1 MDIEPTFKGYI
12 EDENDALLILQATLD
27 GKLKHI
33 PRRPYEIERPYLII
47 SGNIFVFIEEISGIK
62 RWTDGVSWSPSRIAN
77 KFLIY
82 KEIDKD
88 SPSSIAR
95 RKASSRIKLPPLVKT
110 SINQDSTN
118 TDNNNSNTRS
128 NPNSPTSSLRS
139 VHPLKYTGLVKKTI
153 SVSLKR
159 PPYNYYEN
167 FHIISYYT
175 TEDVKQNRLITPKD
189 SLFFRNVRPS
199 MELITAME
207 NTTLGN
213 TKGHHKTESL
223 TPSSTPMGN
232 MEMVNINTAGSNPN
246 HMIPYSHQ
254 NIETISM
261 GNNNNSNNGSNNSNN
276 NNSANHKIGQNGRNP
291 LVKNED
297 FQSTSSTLLHS
308 ANPYAPQSPNPQNRY
323 YVQQGAIPNG
333 NGQMMG
339 SGYGYQNSTTY
350 SDYAGSQ
357 QQQQQQQQ
365 QHHQQQQGPPQQGQQ
380 GQQPQGQQYQSQAH
394 AQKSQQGQ
402 PNGQSQGNVQAVS
415 SYPYYVSS
423 TPFNNQG
430 YSESTT
436 GNSNSGAVP
445 SSYYSQ
451 NEQGTSSTPGIPS
464 ANSVGNLSSIT
475 YNAGPYPVYPVNVN
489 MSYYGG
495 NSAFGKNG
503 PSATAG
509 PTEAGNPSVIPSPMN
524 INGKSN
530 GTVPNVAMNNGYGS
544 MHLQQGQIHSQQN
557 HALGQPQPQQS
568 QQPQQPQS
576 LPQHQQLP
584 PQPPQQYVQSQQMPY
599 AANNGNQ
606 SGYASTPHGQAVPA
620 MYQYP
625 AQSLPQ
631 YQHQVPGTGPNV
643 TYMYSNMPYTT
654 SNIANAPSNESVN
667 STNNGTNS
675 HVMSS
680 TMNHNGTGASNGL
693 DGNPNNNGHPS
704 TNLNQGQR

>member
-82 KEIDKD
+82 KEVDKD

-95 RKASSRIKLPPLVKT
+95 RKAGSRIKLPPLVKT
-110 SINQDSTN
+110 SINQDSNN
-118 TDNNNSNTRS
+118 TDNNNSNTKS

-213 TKGHHKTESL
+213 TKGHHKTASL
-223 TPSSTPMGN
+223 TPSNTPMGN

-246 HMIPYSHQ
+246 HMNPYGHP
-254 NIETISM
+254 NIETLSM
-261 GNNNNSNNGSNNSNN
+261 NNNNNNSNNGSNSSNSNN
-276 NNSANHKIGQNGRNP
+276 SSNHKLVQNGRNP

-297 FQSTSSTLLHS
+297 FQSASSTLLHS
-308 ANPYAPQSPNPQNRY
+308 TNPYAPQSPNPQNRY
-323 YVQQGAIPNG
+323 YVQQANMTNG

-339 SGYGYQNSTTY
+339 SSYGYQNSTSY

-357 QQQQQQQQ
+357 QQQQQQ
-365 QHHQQQQGPPQQGQQ
+365 GQQGQQ
-380 GQQPQGQQYQSQAH
+380 GQQPQPQGQQYQSQGH
-394 AQKSQQGQ
+394 AQKAQQGQ
-402 PNGQSQGNVQAVS
+402 PNGQPQGNVPAAS

-436 GNSNSGAVP
+436 ANSNSAPVP

-451 NEQGTSSTPGIPS
+451 NEQGSSSTPGIPS
-464 ANSVGNLSSIT
+464 ANSVGNISSIT

-503 PSATAG
+503 PGATSG
-509 PTEAGNPSVIPSPMN
+509 PSEGGNPAVMPSPMN
-524 INGKSN
+524 ITNKSN
-530 GTVPNVAMNNGYGS
+530 GGVPNVAINNGYGS
-544 MHLQQGQIHSQQN
+544 MPLQQGQIHSQQN
-557 HALGQPQPQQS
+557 HALGQPQPQQ
-568 QQPQQPQS
+568 QG

-584 PQPPQQYVQSQQMPY
+584 PQPQQQYVQSQQMQY
-599 AANNGNQ
+599 AANNGNPG
-606 SGYASTPHGQAVPA
+606 GYNGTPHGQAVPT
-620 MYQYP
+620 MYQYQT
-625 AQSLPQ
+625 QSLPQ

-654 SNIANAPSNESVN
+654 SNISNGVSSETVSGT
-667 STNNGTNS
+667 SNGTNGHIMGS
-675 HVMSS
+675 A
-680 TMNHNGTGASNGL
+680 MNHNGTGVPNGL
-693 DGNPNNNGHPS
+693 EGNPNNNGLPS
-704 TNLNQGQR
+704 TNLNQTHR